1 MNIRT
6 RLIPLVAGV
15 GAVVLAVS
23 GAAAAS
29 PASAPDMVR
38 AGHFDRDSDTY
49 SDTAPRSYLPGFVF
63 DKGRYRAFDSPDPNI
78 GLFPSGINN
87 RGEITGE
94 YLRPDG
100 ESGLLRDRRGR
111 ISSFDVPGAAG
122 TEAVR
127 INDRGQIVGEYSN
140 DTPFVN
146 DSADIRAYVTYRDRF
161 IRLRIP
167 RTALMSAFGIN
178 DRGWV
183 VGTYVEQGTP
193 RNPDGTFSESHGY
206 LWKNG
211 RFRTIDI
218 PGAAVTELYE
228 INNRGDMVGVYAERG
243 TLEQHGFLLDRHGR
257 ISEIKVDGGQFT
269 FPFGINDR
277 RQVVGFTSDA
287 GPDGVG
293 INIHG
298 FGFLKGVDGP
308 LSRINFPGAPQTAAL
323 GINDLGQVV
332 GAYENPAATDLQA
345 TTRQQTALLGAILP
359 LPVHIEGA

>member
-1 MNIRT
+1 MNLRT
-6 RLIPLVAGV
+6 RLIPLVASV
-15 GAVVLAVS
+15 GAAVLAVS
-23 GAAAAS
+23 GTAAGS
-29 PASAPDMVR
+29 PAFAPNAVR
-38 AGHFDRDSDTY
+38 AGDT
-49 SDTAPRSYLPGFVF
+49 DLDATTTPRSYLPGFVF
-63 DKGRYRAFDSPDPNI
+63 EKGRYRAFDSPDPSI
-78 GLFPSGINN
+78 GPFPSGINN

-127 INDRGQIVGEYSN
+127 INDRGQIVGEYGN

-167 RTALMSAFGIN
+167 GAELMTAFGIN

-193 RNPDGTFSESHGY
+193 RNSQGTFSEAHGF
-206 LWKNG
+206 LWKHG
-211 RFRTIDI
+211 RFHTIDL

-228 INNRGDMVGVYAERG
+228 INNRGDLVGLYVERG

-257 ISEIKVDGGQFT
+257 IIEIKVSGGRFT
-269 FPFGINDR
+269 IPFGINDR
-277 RQVVGFTSDA
+277 RQIVGFTSDA
-287 GPDGVG
+287 GPDGAG

-298 FGFLKGVDGP
+298 FAFLQGVDGP
-308 LSRINFPGAPQTAAL
+308 LTRINVPGAPQTAAL
-323 GINDLGQVV
+323 GINDRGQIV
-332 GAYENPAATDLQA
+332 GAYENPTATGLRIA
-345 TTRQQTALLGAILP
+345 TADRTPLLGDLLTLRP
-359 LPVHIEGA
+359 